1 MKVIFSVLT
10 LFGILSPVIEGTG
23 IFPNLH
29 CNSED
34 MVNLCSSNMVDRCY
48 DCAYNREE
56 RFNDVCVP
64 VFHKHLGTLDNF
76 PEQEWNC
83 TIYRQEI
90 KDERQNENNMDK
102 FVHNVC
108 ELDKIVSDVC
118 NHENKDGICM
128 IANYIN
134 DLCQKDEQENK
145 EKFSVESFQTLGY
158 ESPWGPLSDCNQYF
172 YKEICTNKVAKFC
185 FDCRKYL
192 GKELFTQ
199 KPRYSYYCSPFYKDM
214 NEKETVNWL
223 AEGKY
228 ECKRWYNPN
237 FTPSAVEK
245 YESVKK
251 IYPACT
257 GPVCSKEGWTF
268 QKTMFGKVWCGLGT
282 CIPIGNKIYC
292 NFPVNCG
299 K

>member
-1 MKVIFSVLT
+1 MKTFILSALT
-10 LFGILSPVIEGTG
+10 LFSTVLSIGGTG

-29 CNSED
+29 CNSND
-34 MVNLCSSNMVDRCY
+34 MVNLCSSAMVDRCY
-48 DCAYNREE
+48 DCVYNGEE

-64 VFHKHLGTLDNF
+64 IFHKHLGTLDNF
-76 PEQEWNC
+76 PAQEWNC
-83 TIYRQEI
+83 TIYRPEI
-90 KDERQNENNMDK
+90 KEHENNMDK

-108 ELDKIVSDVC
+108 ELDKIMSDVC

-158 ESPWGPLSDCNQYF
+158 ESPWGPLSDCNQWF

-185 FDCRKYL
+185 FDCRKFI
-192 GKELFTQ
+192 GKELFTRVS
-199 KPRYSYYCSPFYKDM
+199 KYSYYCSPFYKDM
-214 NEKETVNWL
+214 NEKETVDWL
-223 AEGKY
+223 SKEKY
-228 ECKRWYNPN
+228 ECKIWNNPN
-237 FTPSAVEK
+237 YKPSMAVE
-245 YESVKK
+245 SFSSAGL
-251 IYPACT
+251 YPACS

-268 QKTMFGKVWCGLGT
+268 QKTMFGKDWCGLGK
-282 CIPIGNKIYC
+282 CIPIGNKFYC
-292 NFPVNCG
+292 NFPVNCR